1 MKKKQIQLLL
11 LALLLLILVVVNILV
26 KGYNAKKE
34 QEKREEE
41 AVDEVSIAAVAPE
54 SIQQFSYEY
63 EGETY
68 SFSRNGDIWQC
79 HQDPGREL
87 IQDKLTAIT
96 EALGN
101 MKATQIIEDVTDFNQ
116 YGLGE
121 EGRAFSFDTGDAH
134 YSFVFGDY
142 NMLTA
147 KYYMK
152 EEKGTDVYVVDN
164 SVISKLNVTLDDLT
178 VVEEAA
184 EEATEEAVGETAG
197 ESEAAQEAAREDD
210 ATKEVAGE
218 N

>member
-1 MKKKQIQLLL
+1 MKKKQIQLLS
-11 LALLLLILVVVNILV
+11 LALLLLILVVVTILV
-26 KGYNAKKE
+26 KDYNAKKE
-34 QEKREEE
+34 QEKSAQEV
-41 AVDEVSIAAVAPE
+41 VDEVAVVTVAPE

-68 SFSRNGDIWQC
+68 SFTKSADIWQC
-79 HQDPGREL
+79 DQDPGREL
-87 IQDKLTAIT
+87 IADKLTAIT

-101 MKATQIIEDVTDFNQ
+101 MKATQIIEDVTDFEQ

-121 EGRAFSFDTGDAH
+121 NSRAFSFGAGDSH
-134 YSFVFGDY
+134 YSFLFGDY

-152 EEKGTDVYVVDN
+152 EETGTDVYVVDN

-178 VVEEAA
+178 VVEEVAKEGEAA
-184 EEATEEAVGETAG
+184 EETAREGEAAG
-197 ESEAAQEAAREDD
+197 E
-210 ATKEVAGE
+210 VAEE